1 MNCERSRNDSFN
13 FLPEIIRIS
22 MSEVT
27 SDTNVSNLFRIELIF
42 IWAITGFLG
51 YFKRNVFKLSII
63 LSLFSVVFS
72 EEISLIRCLWFW
84 VLIWS
89 QSLRIQDGQVSARME
104 KPIEFKCKPSRYKY
118 LWMMLSCIIK
128 SITFFSLFV
137 KMSMFFFALSLWIRA
152 LGNESVI
159 FLQLDNFSRMKYFNS
174 VRFFRILVFVVVF
187 KMFLL
192 LDVNI
197 VWGCLESWFLF

>member
-118 LWMMLSCIIK
+118 LWMMLSCIRK